1 MSGAV
6 TALIGVDWGT
16 TRLRVMRIDAE
27 GRVQDRRVDARGAG
41 TLTSADFP
49 QVLAEV
55 AGDWLEAAPV
65 LICGMAGARHGWA
78 DAGYRP
84 CPARIEDLAR
94 HIVWPE
100 AGRRIGIVPGVALRL
115 PDLDDV
121 MRGEE
126 TQALGL
132 FGAGK
137 GGLLIAPGTHSKW
150 IEVEDGVIAA
160 FRTFL
165 TGELFAAVR
174 SATLLGRGMGD
185 PGQDEAAFDQG
196 VVQALSDPAV
206 TANLFSVRVRHLSGA
221 LAAEAAADYLSGLLI
236 GAEVAAGRAHR
247 LRSVVIVG
255 EIHLAERYRRA
266 LGLAGFSSVS
276 LASAEAA
283 TAAGLSRIWRAIP

>member
-1 MSGAV
+1 VSGAV

-27 GRVQDRRVDARGAG
+27 GRVQDRRVDPRGAG
-41 TLTSADFP
+41 ALTSADFP

-65 LICGMAGARHGWA
+65 LICGMAGARHGWT

-84 CPARIEDLAR
+84 CPVRIEDLAG
-94 HIVWPE
+94 HLAWPE
-100 AGRRIGIVPGVALRL
+100 VGRRVGIVPGVALRL
-115 PDLDDV
+115 PELDDV

-132 FGAGK
+132 FGAGQ

-150 IEVEDGVIAA
+150 IEVRDGAIAS

-185 PGQDEAAFDQG
+185 PGLGEAAFDQG

-221 LAAEAAADYLSGLLI
+221 LGVEALADYLSGLLI
-236 GAEVAAGRAHR
+236 GAEVAAGRDR
-247 LRSVVIVG
+247 RDRTVMVVG
-255 EIHLAERYRRA
+255 ADQLAERYRRA
-266 LGLAGFSSVS
+266 LRLAGFTHIG
-276 LASAEAA
+276 LASAEVA
-283 TAAGLSRIWRAIP
+283 TAAGLHRIWKAIP